1 MQVIATAGH
10 VDHGKSTLVRA
21 LTGMEPDRWAEER
34 RRGMTIDLGY
44 AWTRLPS
51 GRQVAFVDVPGHERF
66 ATNMLAGVGPVP
78 AALLV
83 VAADEGWAAQTEDH
97 VQALHALGVGHGL
110 VAVTR
115 SDLADPGAAVEEV
128 ADRLAA
134 TSLAGIPVVTVSGVT
149 GEGMPRLRAA
159 LDDLAARL
167 PAPDPAARV
176 RLWLD
181 RCFTIRGS
189 GTVVTGTLAAGTL
202 RRGDT
207 LELRGRPV
215 TIRAL
220 QSLGAPVDRIS
231 GTARV
236 AVNLRGVAHDAVHRG
251 DTLLTGRAWLATS
264 TIDVRVD
271 ADLPAQLVVH
281 IGSAAVA
288 ADVRAL
294 SRWGGGSDSVVRLTL
309 ARPLPLQVGDRLL
322 LRDPGR
328 RLVLGGAV
336 VLDPLPPPLRR
347 RGAARAR
354 AEALRNDPGVPA
366 LDAEL
371 ARRGAATI
379 ALLAAIGV
387 EIPDP
392 LPAAIV
398 SAAGWLVG
406 QVTWRRWLGE
416 LQARVDAPP
425 TAGLL
430 DTGAVAAD
438 LVRALRLPD
447 PWLLDHLIAH
457 SPGLEAVGGRVRRR
471 GASTA
476 LRPDVAAAVERLAVA
491 LRERPFAAPEQPQ
504 LAVLGLGRREL
515 AAAAAAGVILRLPG
529 DVVLLPDAAALAA
542 QRLRAL
548 AQPFT
553 LSTARQAL
561 ETTRR
566 VAVPLLEHLDA
577 RGHTE
582 RVDDGL
588 RRMRAET
595 SAVAGAGTPAE
606 RRGV

>member
-1 MQVIATAGH
+1 MHVIATAGH

-21 LTGMEPDRWAEER
+21 VTGMEPDRWAEER

-44 AWTRLPS
+44 AWTHLPS
-51 GRQVAFVDVPGHERF
+51 GRRLAFVDVPGHERF

-83 VAADEGWAAQTEDH
+83 VAADEGWAAQTEEH
-97 VQALHALGVGHGL
+97 VRALDALGVGHAL

-115 SDLADPGAAVEEV
+115 SDLAHPGPAIAGV
-128 ADRLAA
+128 ADRLA
-134 TSLAGIPVVTVSGVT
+134 TTTLAGSPAVAVSGVT
-149 GEGMPRLRAA
+149 GEGIDELRAA
-159 LDDLAARL
+159 LDSLAARL
-167 PAPDPAARV
+167 PAPDPTSRV

-220 QSLGAPVDRIS
+220 QSLGAPVERIN

-251 DTLLTGRAWLATS
+251 DTLLTTGAWLASS

-271 ADLPAQLVVH
+271 AELPMQLVVH
-281 IGSAAVA
+281 VGSAAVA
-288 ADVRAL
+288 ASVRHL
-294 SRWGGGSDSVVRLTL
+294 DHRGGGSGSVVRLTL

-328 RLVLGGAV
+328 RLVLGGAT

-354 AEALRNDPGVPA
+354 AEALREERGVPC
-366 LDAEL
+366 LEAEL
-371 ARRGAATI
+371 TRRGAATI

-387 EIPDP
+387 EIPAP
-392 LPAAIV
+392 LPDSTI

-406 QVTWRRWLGE
+406 PATRRRWLAE
-416 LQARVDAPP
+416 LEARVDVPP
-425 TAGLL
+425 TIGLL
-430 DTGAVAAD
+430 DAGTVAAD
-438 LVRALRLPD
+438 LVRALGLPD
-447 PWLLDHLIAH
+447 PRLLDHLMAH

-471 GASTA
+471 GASPA
-476 LRPDVAAAVERLAVA
+476 LRPDVAAAVDRLAA
-491 LRERPFAAPEQPQ
+491 TLRERPFAAPEQPQ
-504 LAVLGLGRREL
+504 LAVLGLGRPEL

-529 DVVLLPDAAALAA
+529 DVVLLPEAAAMAA

-582 RVDDGL
+582 RIDDGL

-595 SAVAGAGTPAE
+595 VAPAGAGAPAE
-606 RRGV
+606 PRVV